1 MGSWISR
8 VAVMASLALGAGL
21 AHAQDKPGEA
31 LPWAPDGKAMK
42 RAWDGRRKSTAAP
55 ESKAPRG
62 AARYRPASCQEFKE
76 ETADIEMNGSEIS
89 ETVKVRVT
97 AYVCGKRK
105 GTLFWRSLDQIA
117 PVLAETVVFLE
128 DAKFWSHEGV
138 DADGMLDALQ
148 EDIKTGSFKRGG
160 STITQQLAKNLFLS
174 KEKTLVRKVK
184 ELQHTVALERE
195 LTKREI
201 LELYLNVIEWG
212 PGLFGAEAAAR
223 TYFDKTALELTR
235 EEAWLMAL
243 MIPNP
248 KELCLWFRPRA
259 KKSLEKRAESLTA
272 RLWQEKHM
280 SRAGAAAALDEFVA
294 FMNTWSV
301 RVPTPGAAANRRFP
315 AVWDEGA
322 YGGRRRE
329 THQTQPVRR

>member
-1 MGSWISR
+1 MDCWISR
-8 VAVMASLALGAGL
+8 VALALVASI
-21 AHAQDKPGEA
+21 AWAQDKPIEP

-42 RAWDGRRKSTAAP
+42 QAWDRRGKGKPRAP
-55 ESKAPRG
+55 EPSKPPRG
-62 AARYRPASCQEFKE
+62 AARYRPISCTEFKE
-76 ETADIEMNGSEIS
+76 EIAEMEIRGDEFSEK
-89 ETVKVRVT
+89 VKTRVT
-97 AYVCGKRK
+97 DYFCGKRK
-105 GTLFWRSLDQIA
+105 GIHIWRPLNQMA
-117 PVLAETVVFLE
+117 PVLAETVIFLE

-148 EDIKTGSFKRGG
+148 EDIKARSFKRGG

-184 ELQHTVALERE
+184 ELKHAVALERE

-212 PGLFGAEAAAR
+212 PGIYGAEAAAR
-223 TYFDKTALELTR
+223 TYFDKTAAELTR

-272 RLWQEKHM
+272 RLWQEKRM
-280 SRAGAAAALDEFVA
+280 SRAGATAAYHEFIA
-294 FMNTWSV
+294 FMSGWAKHA
-301 RVPTPGAAANRRFP
+301 PPPGSNPGRRFP
-315 AVWDEGA
+315 AVWN
-322 YGGRRRE
+322 
-329 THQTQPVRR
+329 